1 MDLVKLGKKGRV
13 TIPKAVRDALAVE
26 GETWWTVAA
35 TADGAIVMRP
45 AYADLIEFYDDARVA
60 AFLAEDELTPDFAAR
75 VGAALERGVGT
86 RREGLEGAYA
96 AAIDEW
102 AASDDA
108 AAWDAL
114 AGDGLAS

>member
-1 MDLVKLGKKGRV
+1 MNLVKLGKKGRV

-45 AYADLIEFYDDARVA
+45 AYADLIELYDDA
-60 AFLAEDELTPDFAAR
+60 
-75 VGAALERGVGT
+75 LEGRAGPRRG
-86 RREGLEGAYA
+86 GLEGAYA

-102 AASDDA
+102 TASDDA
-108 AAWDAL
+108 VAWDAL
-114 AGDGLAS
+114 ATDGLEG

>member
-1 MDLVKLGKKGRV
+1 MNLVKLGKKGRV

-35 TADGAIVMRP
+35 TADGAIVLRP
-45 AYADLIEFYDDARVA
+45 AYADLIELYDDARVA
-60 AFLAEDELTPDFAAR
+60 AFLTEDEVTPGLAAR
-75 VGAALERGVGT
+75 VGAALERGVGP
-86 RREGLEGAYA
+86 RRGGLEGAYA

-102 AASDDA
+102 ASSDDA

-114 AGDGLAS
+114 AGDGLAG